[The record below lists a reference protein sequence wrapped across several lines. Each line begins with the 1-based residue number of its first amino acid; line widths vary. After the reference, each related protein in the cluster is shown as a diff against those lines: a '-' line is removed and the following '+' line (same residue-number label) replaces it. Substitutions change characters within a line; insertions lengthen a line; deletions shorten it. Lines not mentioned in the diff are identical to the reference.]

1 MFSCCQRKG
10 RDTQQGLRRVMI
22 SSPVLS
28 EHRSFTRARWETAH
42 GCLYEVQPDIYLVR
56 WMVAFSATSVWQL
69 TSCSSR
75 HSPGAGIFANTGH
88 CCRHAGFAALLWSWK
103 NTRISQGGAMETN
116 PRAAMWRPDQK
127 LTLGSPLCYKPS
139 MQRVCRSLQQETG
152 GISLTVPSPLVFPF
166 REMRVGTVE
175 LHSWCW
181 CWLSYFPP
189 DTDGRKEGLDVM
201 NKSPN
206 SDISYNSPLASQ
218 REWVKVLTSGL
229 YGIHRITR

>member
-1 MFSCCQRKG
+1 MELGRPGLGCGGEQRGRIKGVLRHSLFLFFYPFLLIYMSKIHHMFSCCQRKG
-10 RDTQQGLRRVMI
+10 RDMQQGLRRVMI

-116 PRAAMWRPDQK
+116 LRAAMWRPDQK

-139 MQRVCRSLQQETG
+139 MQRVCRSFQQETLEESA
-152 GISLTVPSPLVFPF
+152 SLYHPHSCSHL
-166 REMRVGTVE
+166 EKWE
-175 LHSWCW
+175 L
-181 CWLSYFPP
+181 
-189 DTDGRKEGLDVM
+189 GL
-201 NKSPN
+201 
-206 SDISYNSPLASQ
+206 
-218 REWVKVLTSGL
+218 
-229 YGIHRITR
+229 